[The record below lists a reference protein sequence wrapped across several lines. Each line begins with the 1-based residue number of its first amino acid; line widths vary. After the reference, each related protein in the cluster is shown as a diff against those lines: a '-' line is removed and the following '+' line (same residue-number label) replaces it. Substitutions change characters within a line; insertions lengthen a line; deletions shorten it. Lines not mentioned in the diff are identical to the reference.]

1 MLSPTPSL
9 WFSRFALTNSSM
21 GSFKAAMASAARRY
35 ARALKGFSPAISIKS
50 AVSSNIATTS
60 SFRMEVTS
68 RLADLPNA
76 DLPTCRF
83 ADIRRYN
90 QSGECQ

>member
-1 MLSPTPSL
+1 
-9 WFSRFALTNSSM
+9 
-21 GSFKAAMASAARRY
+21 
-35 ARALKGFSPAISIKS
+35 
-50 AVSSNIATTS
+50 
-60 SFRMEVTS
+60 MEVTS

-76 DLPTCRF
+76 DLPTCLF